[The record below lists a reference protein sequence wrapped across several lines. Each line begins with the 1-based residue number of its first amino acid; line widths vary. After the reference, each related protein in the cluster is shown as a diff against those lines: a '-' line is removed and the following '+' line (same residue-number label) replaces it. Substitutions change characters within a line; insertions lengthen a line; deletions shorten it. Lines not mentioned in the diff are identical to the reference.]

1 MKVKKISK
9 ISSSIK
15 QTIIIFLITLALF
28 YLFTTLS
35 TLIKQPAN
43 VFLLQN
49 GTLFLKDDTEGLI
62 IREEQVVKGENYE
75 NGMLQIKTEGERV
88 AKGEAI
94 FRYYSDEESSLK
106 EKIAEIETKIQA
118 RIPENNEIPTISDI
132 ALIESQM
139 ETQIEDINNL
149 HELQK
154 IKEVKTDINTN
165 ITKKI
170 EIIAE
175 NASNSEIHDL
185 IKEKESYENEL
196 AKNSEYI
203 NAPISGI
210 VSYRVDNLE
219 DTLKTD
225 DFTYLKKDV
234 LDNVDAKVGQII
246 ATSKDSG
253 KIINN
258 FQCYIA
264 VNLDS
269 YEAKAARIGDK
280 VTLELSNTL
289 EVSSEISYIN
299 VEKDD
304 SRTIVFKINNNI
316 EKLIS
321 YRKISLSVIWS
332 KYEGFKVP
340 NTAILTENNK
350 NYIIKNRVGY
360 TSKVLVKIEKQND
373 NSSIVNNY
381 TKDELKEMGYT
392 EKEIASMPNLQLY
405 DEIIMN
411 ATK

>member
-1 MKVKKISK
+1 MKEKKKNK
-9 ISSSIK
+9 ISSNIK
-15 QTIIIFLITLALF
+15 QTIVIFLITLALF
-28 YLFTTLS
+28 YLLTTLS

-43 VFLLQN
+43 VFLLQK

-62 IREEQVVKGENYE
+62 IREEQVVKGEDYE
-75 NGMLQIKTEGERV
+75 NGMLQIKTEGKRV

-94 FRYYSDEESSLK
+94 FRYYSDSESSIK
-106 EKIAEIETKIQA
+106 QKIEEIETQIQV
-118 RIPENNEIPTISDI
+118 RIPENNEIPISDI

-139 ETQIEDINNL
+139 KTQIEDINNM

-154 IKEVKTDINTN
+154 IKELKTDINTN

-196 AKNSEYI
+196 TKNSEYI
-203 NAPISGI
+203 NAPTSGI

-225 DFTYLKKDV
+225 DFSYLNKEV
-234 LDNVDAKVGQII
+234 LDNIGAKVGQVI

-269 YEAKAARIGDK
+269 YEAKSARIGDK

-289 EVSSEISYIN
+289 EVDSEISYIN

-316 EKLIS
+316 EKLTS

-332 KYEGFKVP
+332 KYDGFKVP

-350 NYIIKNRVGY
+350 NYVIKNRTGY
-360 TSKVLVKIEKQND
+360 TSKVLVKVEKQND
-373 NSSIVNNY
+373 KASIVNNY
-381 TKDELKEMGYT
+381 TTDELKEMGYT
-392 EKEIASMPNLQLY
+392 EKEIISMPNLELY